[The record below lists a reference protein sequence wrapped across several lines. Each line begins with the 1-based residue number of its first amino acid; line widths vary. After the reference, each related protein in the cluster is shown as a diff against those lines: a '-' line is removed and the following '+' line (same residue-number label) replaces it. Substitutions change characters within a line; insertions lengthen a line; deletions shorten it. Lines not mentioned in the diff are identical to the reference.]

1 MTCHRRDRTIG
12 PVAAFTPE
20 YFMGYPPRR
29 RTLPL
34 NEWQTNLDRSSFA
47 MDANC
52 TFALG
57 KLDRVMF
64 DE

>member
-1 MTCHRRDRTIG
+1 
-12 PVAAFTPE
+12 
-20 YFMGYPPRR
+20 MGYPPRR